1 MLETAT
7 YKAHVVEPRPP
18 TPQQM
23 YSAVVGVQ
31 TSMNYALNFRQ
42 KTLIDGLHIDKS
54 IIDDG
59 SFNAAGI
66 GYVRWLQANT
76 NFGLN
81 AFLVSRIACI
91 YVSVS
96 S

>member
-7 YKAHVVEPRPP
+7 YKAYVVEPRPL

-23 YSAVVGVQ
+23 HNTVDGVR
-31 TSMNYALNFRQ
+31 SSIKYALDFRQ

-76 NFGLN
+76 NFGLK

-96 S
+96 G